1 MSAINPISASL
12 RLSSDQHAML
22 QAGLFVGDGLERVAI
37 GLCRQAVSPIET
49 VLLLRELHLVPE
61 DAYISRAIDQ
71 VSWRTEWLVP
81 LLKRAVRDGLSVL
94 KIHCYPGGFP
104 EFSLA
109 DDDSD
114 RRLFRSVHGWYD
126 EARVHGSVVVLPD
139 GQMFGRSVL
148 EDGSFLPLRQVTV
161 VGDDILIWCK
171 AAAEDVE
178 AFAVRHAQLF
188 GSATTAMLRALSVAV
203 VGCSGTG
210 SIVVEQL
217 ARLGVG
223 RLVLIDPDV
232 VEEKNLNRILNAGR
246 EDALG
251 GRLKVEVLAD
261 AIHRMGLG
269 TEVVMIPENMC
280 DSPRAVRAAANAD
293 VLFGCMDSHEGRLML
308 NKIATYYLQPY
319 FDLGVRADAD
329 GSGSVAYVGGMVHY
343 LQPGK
348 SSLLSRRFISLDRAN
363 EENLRRKHPAEYERL
378 LDEKY
383 IRGVAED
390 RPAVISLNTRA
401 ACEAVNEFLAR
412 LHPYRGEPSSG
423 FARTAFDLTNG
434 LLLHTAE
441 HEFTPCEYFAKLAG
455 RGDVVPLLDTPA
467 LAE

>member
-1 MSAINPISASL
+1 
-12 RLSSDQHAML
+12 ML
-22 QAGLFVGDGLERVAI
+22 QVGLFAPDGLERVAI
-37 GLCRQAVSPIET
+37 GLCGQAASPT
-49 VLLLRELHLVPE
+49 GAVLLLRELHLVPE
-61 DAYISRAIDQ
+61 EAYINRAVDH
-71 VSWRTEWLVP
+71 VTWRTEWLVP
-81 LLKRAVRDGLSVL
+81 LLERAVRDGLSVL
-94 KIHCYPGGFP
+94 KIHCHPSGFP

-109 DDDSD
+109 DDESD
-114 RRLFRSVHGWYD
+114 QRLFRSIHGWYD
-126 EARVHGSVVVLPD
+126 EARVHGSAVVLPN

-148 EDGSFLPLRQVTV
+148 ENGSFVALQRISV
-161 VGDDILIWCK
+161 VGDDIQIWDK
-171 AAAEDVE
+171 AAPPQGVE

-223 RLVLIDPDV
+223 RLVLIDPDL

-246 EDALG
+246 ADALEA
-251 GRLKVEVLAD
+251 RKKVEVLAD
-261 AIHRMGLG
+261 AVYRMGLG
-269 TEVVMIPENMC
+269 TEVVTIPENLC
-280 DSPRAVRAAANAD
+280 DSPSAVRAAASAD
-293 VLFGCMDSHEGRLML
+293 VLFGCMDSHEGRLIL
-308 NKIATYYLQPY
+308 NKIAAYYLLPY

-329 GSGSVAYVGGMVHY
+329 GLGGVAYVGGMVHY

-348 SSLLSRRFISLDRAN
+348 SSLLSRKAISLEMATA
-363 EENLRRKHPAEYERL
+363 ENLRRKYPEEYERQRA
-378 LDEKY
+378 EKY

-434 LLLHTAE
+434 LLMHTAE
-441 HEFTPCEYFAKLAG
+441 HEFLCCDYFAKMAG
-455 RGDVVPLLDTPA
+455 GGDVVPLLNTPA
-467 LAE
+467 LVE